1 MQKITAAA
9 ELQQIQQNAQS
20 VRFDERRNWA
30 TEEAAE
36 YLGCTTDTLK
46 VWTSKRR
53 VPFVRVGRLVR
64 FRKRDLDEW
73 LDQNLVPA
81 ETR

>member
-1 MQKITAAA
+1 MKNATTTA
-9 ELQQIQQNAQS
+9 ELQRIRQNAKTG
-20 VRFDERRNWA
+20 RFDERRNWA

-64 FRKRDLDEW
+64 FRKRDLDAW
-73 LDQNLVPA
+73 LDKNLVPA
-81 ETR
+81 QAR